1 MSSDLHRTL
10 HQRWVD
16 FGLLGSFFAA
26 VVILLAYAR
35 AIYMNWFYVSL
46 PRAVCLVVVAAWIIP
61 TCVMASERYLSQAI
75 PIGVT
80 GVFSGWR
87 AFVRRMMRG
96 LGAWPVKALGP
107 SSATLLG
114 GGLIWMSLAL
124 VVDGGIFG
132 SEHTGYQVLT
142 NTDNTS
148 WGVYS
153 SPIWAMAQD
162 LKLPAPAV
170 ADRVLYGLSLLVA
183 LFAVAGVAARR
194 FGKALPGTRIL
205 AAFVCNGRALRTD
218 WDGDNLVRRLY
229 RQVGGPPMVRML
241 GHPNRSL
248 DCKYEERS

>member
-1 MSSDLHRTL
+1 
-10 HQRWVD
+10 
-16 FGLLGSFFAA
+16 
-26 VVILLAYAR
+26 VILLAYAR

-162 LKLPAPAV
+162 LKLPALAV